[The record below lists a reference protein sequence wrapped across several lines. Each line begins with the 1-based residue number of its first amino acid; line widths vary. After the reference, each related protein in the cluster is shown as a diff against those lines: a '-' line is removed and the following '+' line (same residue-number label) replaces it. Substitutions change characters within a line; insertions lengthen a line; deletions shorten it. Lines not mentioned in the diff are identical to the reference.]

1 MWNIVAP
8 AFSTDFVGGVERVFG
23 RGVAGGV
30 GGCVVEVGGEGVW
43 RERVKGLGRGGW
55 VVEVNVEEEG
65 VLVAWVSLFELSGN
79 GAVGG
84 ADVALDDFADDD
96 VHVGDFGEFPGAP
109 VVEEGCALE

>member
-8 AFSTDFVGGVERVFG
+8 AFSTDFVGGVELVFG

-30 GGCVVEVGGEGVW
+30 GGCVVEVGGERVW
-43 RERVKGLGRGGW
+43 RERVEGLGRGGW